1 MIHSLFETILRL
13 SKTNTSEMTKN
24 PDCKKFYLIGLNYKK
39 ADVVTRSKFSLS
51 KDNQA
56 LLLSEAK
63 DNDINSVIV
72 LSTCNRIEI
81 MGFAKHPFQLISLLC
96 KYSGGSVEEFAQ
108 VSYVFKNSEA
118 SEHVIRIATGIDSQI
133 LGDYEIVGQLKEAF
147 SLAKKAGTVNAYL
160 ERLFNVALHASK
172 ETKNKTSI
180 SSGTTTVSYAAIQYI
195 KDKYQDYDGKRIL
208 VYGLG
213 DIGESTARS
222 CKEYLSNYEVTVIN
236 RTDEKAFELTKS
248 VDVKASKHE
257 ELYEQIQSNDIV
269 IVATGAS
276 SPTIKE
282 EHVKKGK
289 KQLIIDLSIPR
300 NVDPKVSGHDD
311 KELIDVDMLS
321 EKTEKTL
328 EDRRNQIPLVEEI
341 IRKYKM
347 EFYEWLS
354 FRKSTPAINSLKKS
368 LEMIQQDAISAHAR
382 KVDQADTELLEDVT
396 SQMINKI
403 VSKFALHLKGENS
416 KANQSIRVM
425 KEVFNLETTEN

>member
-1 MIHSLFETILRL
+1 
-13 SKTNTSEMTKN
+13 MTKN

-51 KDNQA
+51 KDKQA
-56 LLLSEAK
+56 ELLSEAK
-63 DNDINSVIV
+63 DNGINSVVI
-72 LSTCNRIEI
+72 LSTCNRVEI

-96 KYSGGSVEEFAQ
+96 KYSKGNVEEFAK

-147 SLAKKAGTVNAYL
+147 GQAKKAGTLNAYL
-160 ERLFNVALHASK
+160 ERLFNTALHASK

-195 KDKYQDYDGKRIL
+195 KNKYKEYDGKRIL

-213 DIGESTARS
+213 DIGESTAKS
-222 CKEYLSNYEVTVIN
+222 CSEYLKGHEVTVIN
-236 RTDEKAFELTKS
+236 RTDSKAFELTKS
-248 VDVKASKHE
+248 VQVKARRHE
-257 ELYEQIQSNDIV
+257 ELKQEIQENDIV

-276 SPTIKE
+276 SPTVRESDVIKD
-282 EHVKKGK
+282 K

-300 NVDPKVSGHDD
+300 NVDPKLSGY
-311 KELIDVDMLS
+311 KEKDVIDVDMLS

-328 EDRRNQIPLVEEI
+328 EERRKQIPLVEEI
-341 IRKYKM
+341 IKKHKL

-368 LEMIQQDAISAHAR
+368 LESIQKDAITAHA
-382 KVDQADTELLEDVT
+382 KKIDSNEADLLEDVT
-396 SQMINKI
+396 SQIISKI
-403 VSKFALHLKGENS
+403 VSKFALHLKAENT

-425 KEVFNLETTEN
+425 KEVFNLETTEE

>member
-1 MIHSLFETILRL
+1 
-13 SKTNTSEMTKN
+13 MTKN

-51 KDNQA
+51 KDKQA
-56 LLLSEAK
+56 ELLSEAK
-63 DNDINSVIV
+63 DNGINSVVV

-96 KYSGGSVEEFAQ
+96 KYSEGNVEEFAR

-133 LGDYEIVGQLKEAF
+133 LGDYEIVGQLKDAF
-147 SLAKKAGTVNAYL
+147 GLAKKAGTLNAYL
-160 ERLFNVALHASK
+160 ERLFNTALQASK

-195 KDKYQDYDGKRIL
+195 KDKYKEYDGRKIL

-213 DIGESTARS
+213 DIGESTAKS
-222 CKEYLSNYEVTVIN
+222 CSEYLKGYEVTVIN
-236 RTDEKAFELTKS
+236 RTDAKAFELTKS
-248 VDVKASKHE
+248 LQVKARKHE
-257 ELYEQIQSNDIV
+257 ELQQEIRENDIV

-276 SPTIKE
+276 SPTVKE
-282 EHVKKGK
+282 SDVNIDK

-300 NVDPKVSGHDD
+300 NVDPKVSDFKD
-311 KELIDVDMLS
+311 KDVIDVDMLS
-321 EKTEKTL
+321 EKTERTL
-328 EDRRNQIPLVEEI
+328 EERRKQIPLVEEI
-341 IRKYKM
+341 IKKHKL

-368 LEMIQQDAISAHAR
+368 LESIQKDAITAHA
-382 KVDQADTELLEDVT
+382 KKLDSNEADLLEDVT
-396 SQMINKI
+396 SQMISKI
-403 VSKFALHLKGENS
+403 VSKFALHLKSENT

-425 KEVFNLETTEN
+425 KEVFNLETTEE

>member
-1 MIHSLFETILRL
+1 
-13 SKTNTSEMTKN
+13 MTKN

-51 KDNQA
+51 KDKQA
-56 LLLSEAK
+56 ELLSEAK
-63 DNDINSVIV
+63 DNGINSVVI

-96 KYSGGSVEEFAQ
+96 KHSKGNVEEFAK

-133 LGDYEIVGQLKEAF
+133 LGDYEIVGQLKDAF
-147 SLAKKAGTVNAYL
+147 GLAKKAGTLNAYL
-160 ERLFNVALHASK
+160 ERLFNTALHASK

-195 KDKYQDYDGKRIL
+195 KNKYKEYDGKKIL

-213 DIGESTARS
+213 DIGASTAKS
-222 CKEYLSNYEVTVIN
+222 CSEYLKGHEVTVIN
-236 RTDEKAFELTKS
+236 RTDAKAFELTKS
-248 VDVKASKHE
+248 VQVTARRHE
-257 ELYEQIQSNDIV
+257 ELKQEIQENDIV

-276 SPTIKE
+276 SPTVRESDVLKD
-282 EHVKKGK
+282 K

-300 NVDPKVSGHDD
+300 NVDPKLSGYKD
-311 KELIDVDMLS
+311 KDVIDVDMLS
-321 EKTEKTL
+321 EKTERTL
-328 EDRRNQIPLVEEI
+328 EERRKQIPLVEEI
-341 IRKYKM
+341 IKKHKL

-368 LEMIQQDAISAHAR
+368 LESIQKDAITAHA
-382 KVDQADTELLEDVT
+382 KKFDTNEADLLEDVT
-396 SQMINKI
+396 SQMISKI
-403 VSKFALHLKGENS
+403 VSKFALHLKAENTR
-416 KANQSIRVM
+416 ANQSIRVM
-425 KEVFNLETTEN
+425 KEVFNLETTEE

>member
-1 MIHSLFETILRL
+1 
-13 SKTNTSEMTKN
+13 MTKN

-51 KDNQA
+51 KDKQA
-56 LLLSEAK
+56 ELLSEAK
-63 DNDINSVIV
+63 DNGINSVVV

-96 KYSGGSVEEFAQ
+96 KYSEGNVEEFAR

-133 LGDYEIVGQLKEAF
+133 LGDYEIVGQLKDAF
-147 SLAKKAGTVNAYL
+147 GLAKKAGTLNAYL
-160 ERLFNVALHASK
+160 ERLFNTALQASK

-195 KDKYQDYDGKRIL
+195 KDKYKEYDGRKIL

-213 DIGESTARS
+213 DIGESTAKS
-222 CKEYLSNYEVTVIN
+222 CSEYLKGYEVTVIN
-236 RTDEKAFELTKS
+236 RTDAKAFELTKS
-248 VDVKASKHE
+248 LQVKARKHE
-257 ELYEQIQSNDIV
+257 ELQQEIRENDIV

-276 SPTIKE
+276 SPTVRE
-282 EHVKKGK
+282 SDVNVDK

-300 NVDPKVSGHDD
+300 NVDPKVSDFKD
-311 KELIDVDMLS
+311 KDVIDVDMLS
-321 EKTEKTL
+321 EKTERTL
-328 EDRRNQIPLVEEI
+328 EERRKQIPLVEEI
-341 IRKYKM
+341 IKKHKL

-368 LEMIQQDAISAHAR
+368 LESIQKDAITAHA
-382 KVDQADTELLEDVT
+382 KKLDSNEADLLEDVT
-396 SQMINKI
+396 SQMISKI
-403 VSKFALHLKGENS
+403 VSKFALHLKSENT

-425 KEVFNLETTEN
+425 KEVFNLETTEE

>member
-1 MIHSLFETILRL
+1 
-13 SKTNTSEMTKN
+13 MTKN

-51 KDNQA
+51 KEKQA
-56 LLLSEAK
+56 ELLSEAK
-63 DNDINSVIV
+63 NTGINSVVI

-96 KYSGGSVEEFAQ
+96 KYSNGNVEEFAR
-108 VSYVFKNSEA
+108 VSYVYKNSEA

-147 SLAKKAGTVNAYL
+147 GLAKKAGTVNAYL

-195 KDKYQDYDGKRIL
+195 KDKYKEYDGKRIL

-213 DIGESTARS
+213 DIGESTAKS
-222 CKEYLSNYEVTVIN
+222 CSEYLKDHEVTVIN
-236 RTDEKAFELTKS
+236 RTDSKAFELTKS
-248 VDVKASKHE
+248 VQVKARKHE
-257 ELYEQIQSNDIV
+257 ELKQEIQSNDIV
-269 IVATGAS
+269 IVATGS
-276 SPTIKE
+276 STPTVRE
-282 EHVKKGK
+282 SDVKIGK

-300 NVDPKVSGHDD
+300 NVDPRLADHAD
-311 KELIDVDMLS
+311 KEIIDVDMLS
-321 EKTEKTL
+321 ERTEKTL
-328 EDRRNQIPLVEEI
+328 EERRRQIPLVEEI
-341 IRKYKM
+341 IKKHKL

-368 LEMIQQDAISAHAR
+368 LELIQKDAISLHAG
-382 KVDQADTELLEDVT
+382 KSDQEQSELLEDVT

-403 VSKFALHLKGENS
+403 VSKFALHLKSENS
-416 KANQSIRVM
+416 RANQSIRVM
-425 KEVFNLETTEN
+425 KEVFNLETTEE